1 MSERERQEGGEQT
14 SSSMV
19 LVVVLWAFVLIPL
32 LWGVYQ
38 TLTGVVALFAG

>member
-1 MSERERQEGGEQT
+1 MSERARQEGGEQT

-38 TLTGVVALFAG
+38 TLTAVVALFTG